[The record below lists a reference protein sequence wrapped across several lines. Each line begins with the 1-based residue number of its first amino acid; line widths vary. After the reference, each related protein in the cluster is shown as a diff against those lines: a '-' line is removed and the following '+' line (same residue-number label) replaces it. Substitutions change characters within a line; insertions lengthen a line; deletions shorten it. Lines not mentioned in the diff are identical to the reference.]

1 MVYSADNNNNNK
13 SNNDIIWNPNL
24 SRTGYYK
31 YKSEELGIILSGEIN
46 IQNNNIIDIVPDISN
61 IFPTPDSSGVSFQ
74 LDSIIFTFDEI
85 MNVNSDASAAIIEL
99 PSNNVIKSYS
109 GINTFTSV
117 VNNNIEYWFTIYD
130 RFEFDTSYAV
140 IIGDNSLRNIYYNY
154 YTFDEYATTFRTE
167 LSHAPEIVSIDP
179 SSSQVYDLD
188 NNIIGDISSVVDISG
203 EILIEFNENIE
214 YLYNLGNPYFLSYT
228 SQYSNGE
235 LTGIAVDSW
244 TG

>member
-1 MVYSADNNNNNK
+1 
-13 SNNDIIWNPNL
+13 
-24 SRTGYYK
+24 
-31 YKSEELGIILSGEIN
+31 
-46 IQNNNIIDIVPDISN
+46 NNIIDIVPDISN

-109 GINTFTSV
+109 GINTFTGSGSKIITL
-117 VNNNIEYWFTIYD
+117 NTGFTIYD
-130 RFEFDTSYAV
+130 RFNFDTSYAV
-140 IIGDNSLRNIYYNY
+140 IIGDHSLRNIYYNY

-235 LTGIAVDSW
+235 LIPVVLNNKMTLYYNTNSAPDLEY
-244 TG
+244 